1 MVVYHV
7 KKRFVKS
14 DPSLTAGSSIQ
25 NRRFLTAELRNRRRR
40 AVAIEAQLDVARQVV
55 LARDRARLAGNA
67 ERGRRVAA
75 RLRVGVDE
83 LNLAERTVGRNN
95 RLAHVLQ
102 ETSARRVD
110 RREGEAGAIV
120 SPRRRGEVASRAS
133 DTAARAAVRV
143 HLVKEGRERNEVRR
157 RINLLSTSLSG

>member
-14 DPSLTAGSSIQ
+14 DPFLTAGS
-25 NRRFLTAELRNRRRR
+25 FLTAERRNRRRR

-55 LARDRARLAGNA
+55 LDRGRAHLAGDA
-67 ERGRRVAA
+67 ERGRRVAT
-75 RLRVGVDE
+75 RLRIGVNE
-83 LNLAERTVGRNN
+83 LNLAECAVGRND

-120 SPRRRGEVASRAS
+120 GPRRRGEVARHAR

-143 HLVKEGRERNEVRR
+143 HLVEEGRERNEVTLR
-157 RINLLSTSLSG
+157 RINLLKTSLKG